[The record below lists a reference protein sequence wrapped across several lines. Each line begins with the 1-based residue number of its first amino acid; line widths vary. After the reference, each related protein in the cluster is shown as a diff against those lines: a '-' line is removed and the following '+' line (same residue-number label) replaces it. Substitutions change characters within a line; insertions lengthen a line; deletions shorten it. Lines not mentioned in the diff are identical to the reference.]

1 MKRWIKA
8 LLPSE
13 IVCLQKCNR
22 SSQIKVRFRPCTG
35 AATMGHS
42 VEFARKKN
50 EASTN
55 CRCSSRGF
63 LPASLSYTG
72 TYFERS
78 LRDGCVGIPYCQL
91 CADPPA
97 PALSPT
103 ILCQHERVSAS
114 FSHVGRAASVRRLA
128 TSSEFFRVC
137 SQWPQLLRR
146 GFRACYAVFYA
157 IWYVLIYAVTPCAS
171 ERSAFSASFR
181 RVATGHAW
189 PSEIRERHS

>member
-1 MKRWIKA
+1 MKLPRTVVAVLGGFFQQA
-8 LLPSE
+8 LAIRAPT
-13 IVCLQKCNR
+13 
-22 SSQIKVRFRPCTG
+22 SSAAFATAALEFRTASCALTHRRL
-35 AATMGHS
+35 HS
-42 VEFARKKN
+42 
-50 EASTN
+50 
-55 CRCSSRGF
+55 
-63 LPASLSYTG
+63 
-72 TYFERS
+72 
-78 LRDGCVGIPYCQL
+78 
-91 CADPPA
+91 
-97 PALSPT
+97 LSPT

-146 GFRACYAVFYA
+146 GFRACYAVSYA